1 MICVA
6 ILGTIAVSIF
16 GKKNPMKKTTLSLA
30 LFAALGLTACNSD
43 NQSTHTSV
51 PVSASVNQSFE
62 TFSNAFISQY
72 WAHYPEA
79 SSYAGYGK
87 YDDIITIP
95 NAQTRTKNN
104 AFVTAQLATLH
115 KFDVN
120 TLTANQKTDY
130 YLIENRLKLS
140 LWHNNTFKSWQW
152 NPSNY
157 NVSGGFALLLNNRFK
172 STDEKLALVLNRLK
186 FVPEYYQAAQNNIE
200 NPTLEFTQLAIQQ
213 NKGAFSVLKDDL
225 LETVS
230 NSHLSPEEKAL
241 FKSRFADAKTA
252 IHGYVDFL
260 TQLEKE
266 LSDNN
271 SARSFRIG
279 EALYEQKFAF
289 DIQSGYTAKQMYH
302 KALADK
308 ERVTGEMVKLT
319 NQLWPKYFPNT
330 EKPSNSRDAISQLI
344 KHLSV
349 KHVAK
354 EEFVDEISKQIP
366 ALEAFVK
373 EKDLITLDAD
383 KPLVVRKTPE
393 YMRGYA
399 MASISSPGPYESKGN
414 TFYNVEPMSDMDDAT
429 ASSFLREY
437 NHWILQI
444 LNIHEA
450 IPGHY
455 TQLVY
460 ANKSPSLIKSL
471 FSNGAMVEGWAV
483 YTERMMLEEGYGDF
497 EPEMW
502 LMYYKWNLRVICNTI
517 LDYAIHVEGLS
528 KEGGLDLLMNG
539 AFQEK
544 AEAQGKWRR
553 ATLSQVQLTSYYSGY
568 REIYDLREAQKERLG
583 SDFDLKAFHEEF
595 LSFGSAPVKYINEL
609 MN

>member
-1 MICVA
+1 
-6 ILGTIAVSIF
+6 
-16 GKKNPMKKTTLSLA
+16 MKKTTLGLA
-30 LFAALGLTACNSD
+30 LVVALGLTACNSA
-43 NQSTHTSV
+43 NQTTHTKNESTT
-51 PVSASVNQSFE
+51 SVNQSFE
-62 TFSNAFISQY
+62 QFAASLIDSY
-72 WAHYPEA
+72 WQHYPEA

-87 YDDIITIP
+87 YDDIISIP
-95 NAQTRTKNN
+95 NAQTRASNN
-104 AFVTAQLATLH
+104 TFNEAQLDALQQ
-115 KFDVN
+115 FDIN
-120 TLTANQKTDY
+120 TLSANQQTDY
-130 YLIENRLKLS
+130 YLIKNRLQKS
-140 LWHNNTFKSWQW
+140 LWHNQTFKSWQW

-172 STDEKLALVLNRLK
+172 STDEKLNLVLNRLK
-186 FVPEYYQAAQNNIE
+186 FVPDYYQAAQNNIE
-200 NPTLEFTQLAIQQ
+200 NPTLEYTQLAIQQ
-213 NKGAFSVLKDDL
+213 NQGAFSVLNDSL
-225 LETVS
+225 LEMLSSS
-230 NSHLSPEEKAL
+230 NLSSADKAL
-241 FKSRFADAKTA
+241 FKGRFADAKTA
-252 IHGYVDFL
+252 IHGYIDYL
-260 TQLEKE
+260 TKLEKE
-266 LSDNN
+266 LVATD

-279 EALYEQKFAF
+279 ESLYEQKFAF
-289 DIQSGYTAKQMYH
+289 DIQSGYTAKQMYQ

-308 ERVTGEMVKLT
+308 DRVTSEMIGIT
-319 NQLWPKYFPNT
+319 NKLWPKYFPATPQPENDT
-330 EKPSNSRDAISQLI
+330 QAISKLI

-349 KHVAK
+349 KHVDK
-354 EEFVDEISKQIP
+354 HKFVDEISTQIP

-414 TFYNVEPMSDMDDAT
+414 TFYNVEPLGDMDDEK
-429 ASSFLREY
+429 ASSYLREY

-471 FSNGAMVEGWAV
+471 FSNGAMIEGWAV
-483 YTERMMLEEGYGDF
+483 YTERMMLEEGYGNF

-528 KEGGLDLLMNG
+528 KEAGLDLLMNG
-539 AFQEK
+539 AFQEQ

-568 REIYDLREAQKERLG
+568 REIYDLREAQKVKLG
-583 SDFDLKAFHEEF
+583 NSFDLKIFHETF
-595 LSFGSAPVKYINEL
+595 LSFGSAPVKYITKL
-609 MN
+609 MQ